1 MSMRG
6 NYSMQRRRS
15 GGGGLQWMIFGVIL
29 GFACSAIL
37 VLGGIAFGVLSLD
50 PNLVAGL
57 PSPTPIII
65 TATPEPRTETPTPEP
80 TLTPTDAPQLP
91 VVVDFPTDTP
101 TPDPAS
107 LSLPTATTGLVLPT
121 TALTIPDLGGGA
133 PRDTGTAGGGA
144 SSVSLSDRLR
154 VIASDLAPIPGGTYT
169 MGTTAA
175 EVIQAVNE
183 CLAGYGGT
191 PGRCDPSMGEDS
203 SPPHNVTVDAFF
215 LEVTEVSYEQFLV
228 FLNALGPGAHRNGCG
243 GFPCAQTRTESE
255 TSNISF
261 DGAQYS
267 VPPVVNNLPATNM
280 TWYGAVAYC
289 QALGRRLPTE
299 AEWERAARGDTGF
312 IYPWGN
318 VWDPTRASTNRPA
331 SGEPGKVPVTA
342 LPLGAS
348 PYGILN
354 MAGNVAEWVQD
365 WYDPF
370 FYRNPAAS
378 APNTTGPA
386 AGTDKVVRGGSWDAV
401 PFFART
407 VHRQNRVP
415 NDAAAWIGFRCASD
429 TDAAPVTGIGGG
441 IGGADTSPIGVFTP
455 TPDPAAIGIAP
466 AVSSEEQLANS
477 QPTMPPLPT
486 SPPTLAA
493 TLESGG

>member
-1 MSMRG
+1 MSTRG
-6 NYSMQRRRS
+6 SYMMQRRRS
-15 GGGGLQWMIFGVIL
+15 GGGLQWMIFGMIL
-29 GFACSAIL
+29 GFACSAVL
-37 VLGGIAFGVLSLD
+37 VLGAIAFGVLSLD
-50 PNLVAGL
+50 PTLVAGL

-80 TLTPTDAPQLP
+80 TLTPTDAPPLP
-91 VVVDFPTDTP
+91 VVVDFPTNTP
-101 TPDPAS
+101 TPAPAAAS
-107 LSLPTATTGLVLPT
+107 PTPTSALILPT

-133 PRDTGTAGGGA
+133 RGSGTAGGA
-144 SSVSLSDRLR
+144 ATTTFSDRLR
-154 VIASDLAPIPGGTYT
+154 LIASDLAPIPGGTYT

-183 CLAGYGGT
+183 CLAGYGGN
-191 PGRCDPSMGEDS
+191 PGACSPSMGEDS
-203 SPPHNVTVDAFF
+203 SPPHNVTVDSFF
-215 LEVTEVSYEQFLV
+215 LEVTEVSYEQFLT

-261 DGAQYS
+261 DGVQYS
-267 VPPVVNNLPATNM
+267 VPPVINNLPATNM

-318 VWDPTRASTNRPA
+318 VWDASRASTSRPA

-370 FYRNPAAS
+370 FYRSPAAS
-378 APNTTGPA
+378 APNTIGPA

-401 PFFART
+401 PFFARS

-415 NDAAAWIGFRCASD
+415 NDATAWIGFRCAAD
-429 TDAAPVTGIGGG
+429 TAGEPITTIGGG
-441 IGGADTSPIGVFTP
+441 VGGADTSPLGVFTP
-455 TPDPAAIGIAP
+455 TPDLAAFGGAPAAD
-466 AVSSEEQLANS
+466 SEEQLANS
-477 QPTMPPLPT
+477 PPTMPPLPT
-486 SPPTLAA
+486 RPPTLAA
-493 TLESGG
+493 TLAPGG